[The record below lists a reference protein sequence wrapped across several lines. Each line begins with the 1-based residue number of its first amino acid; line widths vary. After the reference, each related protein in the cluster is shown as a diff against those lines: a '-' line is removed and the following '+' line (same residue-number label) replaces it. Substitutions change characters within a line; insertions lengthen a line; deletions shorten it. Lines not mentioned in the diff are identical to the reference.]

1 MISNDSYQYSKKLK
15 ENYKNVDI
23 RYCNL
28 VDIHSF
34 IECIFMLYGRYLKN
48 NPNST
53 IPFIKNNIKEYY
65 NIYRINDME
74 NIPNLMY
81 KYMDNLLTST
91 FDILGSEYIQKDID
105 IEV

>member
-34 IECIFMLYGRYLKN
+34 LSNVYLCH
-48 NPNST
+48 T
-53 IPFIKNNIKEYY
+53 V
-65 NIYRINDME
+65 
-74 NIPNLMY
+74 
-81 KYMDNLLTST
+81 
-91 FDILGSEYIQKDID
+91 DI
-105 IEV
+105 